1 MPQTNLDKFYTIQ
14 SMMAEVSSLKA
25 AYIRN
30 LQERYEYMSE
40 YRREYK
46 KLVRAVNDV
55 KHMLNKEDEK
65 QEENE
70 VLKKAA
76 RKKLQRYIE
85 SYEEQ
90 EELNPDIDY
99 KKRIEALNEAL
110 NALKTHVKLSTLEEI
125 QSDLSRI
132 RISITEIDA
141 LIELNDKKDSAL
153 HEQKQQIK
161 RLIDMAESDYL
172 TTFKVYRIAC
182 EHQEGVYEVFND
194 VFNVLAQLGYDNE
207 AGIMAD
213 ALPDLEEPRKQ
224 RPDPTQL
231 LEVLKPIK
239 SAKLEYWQSNRTNS
253 HAYEYNIAFAK
264 EVAYARRALL
274 EDREYI
280 GTRNAFKRLEDAY
293 ESLESYMYERYHELG
308 GTPYNYHGHLDRL

>member
-1 MPQTNLDKFYTIQ
+1 MT
-14 SMMAEVSSLKA
+14 EVDSLKS
-25 AYIRN
+25 AYIKD

-46 KLVRAVNDV
+46 KLVRAVNDI
-55 KHMLNKEDEK
+55 KNMLNKEDEK

-85 SYEEQ
+85 AYEEQ
-90 EELNPDIDY
+90 EELNPDADY

-110 NALKTHVKLSTLEEI
+110 NALKTQVKLSTLEDI

-141 LIELNDKKDSAL
+141 LIELNDRKDSARQ
-153 HEQKQQIK
+153 EQKQQIK
-161 RLIDMAESDYL
+161 KLIDMAESDYL
-172 TTFKVYRIAC
+172 TSFKVYRKAC

-194 VFNVLAQLGYDNE
+194 VFSVLAQLGYDNE

-213 ALPDLEEPRKQ
+213 ALPDLEEARKQ
-224 RPDPTQL
+224 RPDPTEL

-239 SAKLEYWQSNRTNS
+239 SAKLEYWQSKRSNA
-253 HAYEYNIAFAK
+253 HAYEYNILFAK
-264 EVAYARRALL
+264 EVAYTRRALL
-274 EDREYI
+274 EDREYM
-280 GTRNAFKRLEDAY
+280 GTRNAFNRLESAY
-293 ESLESYMYERYHELG
+293 KSLESYMYERYHELG
-308 GTPYNYHGHLDRL
+308 GIPYNYHGHLDRI

>member
-1 MPQTNLDKFYTIQ
+1 MT
-14 SMMAEVSSLKA
+14 EVDSLKS
-25 AYIRN
+25 AYIKD

-46 KLVRAVNDV
+46 KLVRAVNDI
-55 KHMLNKEDEK
+55 KNMLNKEDEK

-85 SYEEQ
+85 AYEEQ
-90 EELNPDIDY
+90 EELNPDVDY

-110 NALKTHVKLSTLEEI
+110 NALKTQVKLSTLEDI

-141 LIELNDKKDSAL
+141 LIELNDRKDSARQ
-153 HEQKQQIK
+153 EQKQQIK
-161 RLIDMAESDYL
+161 KLIDMAESDYL
-172 TTFKVYRIAC
+172 TSFKVYRKAC

-194 VFNVLAQLGYDNE
+194 VFSVLAQLGYDNE

-213 ALPDLEEPRKQ
+213 ALPDLEEARKQ
-224 RPDPTQL
+224 RPDPTEL

-239 SAKLEYWQSNRTNS
+239 SAKLEYWQSKRSNA
-253 HAYEYNIAFAK
+253 HAYEYNILFAK
-264 EVAYARRALL
+264 EVAYTRRALL

-280 GTRNAFKRLEDAY
+280 GTRNAFNRLESAY
-293 ESLESYMYERYHELG
+293 KSLESYMYERYHELG
-308 GTPYNYHGHLDRL
+308 GNPYNYHGHLDRI